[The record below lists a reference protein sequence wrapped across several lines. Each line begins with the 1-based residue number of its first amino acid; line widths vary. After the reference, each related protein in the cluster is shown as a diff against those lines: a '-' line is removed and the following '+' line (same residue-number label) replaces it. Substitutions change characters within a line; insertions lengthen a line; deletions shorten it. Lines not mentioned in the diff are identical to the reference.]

1 MPRYK
6 GLKVFIVLNKTLQR
20 LCWPTFIPGN
30 KAYSV
35 QELDLI
41 GEWDEARVIISDK
54 DGDDF
59 F

>member
-1 MPRYK
+1 M
-6 GLKVFIVLNKTLQR
+6 FIVLNKTLQR
-20 LCWPTFIPGN
+20 LCWPIFIPGN
-30 KAYSV
+30 VYSV

-41 GEWDEARVIISDK
+41 GEWDEARVIINDK

>member
-20 LCWPTFIPGN
+20 LCWSIFIPGN
-30 KAYSV
+30 AYSV